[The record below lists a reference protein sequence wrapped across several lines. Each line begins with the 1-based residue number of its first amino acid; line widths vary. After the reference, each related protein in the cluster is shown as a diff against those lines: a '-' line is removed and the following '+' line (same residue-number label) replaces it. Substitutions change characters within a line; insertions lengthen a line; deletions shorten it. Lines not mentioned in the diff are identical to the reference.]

1 MLIDFKAEEAP
12 VLLPAAPKE
21 MISVSTLDD
30 GRRKVRIN
38 SSSLDIIQNCMRKAQ
53 LSLFERWKPEFES
66 PALTFGSAIHA
77 AMEVFYCG
85 AVEERIV
92 PDLEDLERMVFGH
105 DPCGN
110 SLCERAFAAFLGKAE
125 VLKSLPDGDK
135 RHPTNGAWILH
146 NYFKKFK
153 DDPYVCYRDEQGPF
167 VERKFS
173 LVVYEDESLIIE
185 LFGTIDFV
193 FQHTTTGQLVPGDHK
208 TSSSMTF
215 GESNYFDREK
225 PNHQYTG
232 YSLAANRIFGIDTQ
246 DFMVSIIEVKQ
257 KPKTARGS
265 PPSFPRQITSRTEE
279 DYAEFIETLVDAVT
293 RYLVSVDTGVWPLGP
308 VGSCNSY
315 GSCQFRAVCSA
326 PKSLRQN
333 ILTSK
338 FKREKSNASV

>member
-53 LSLFERWKPEFES
+53 LSLFEGWKPEFES

-85 AVEERIV
+85 SIEERTV

-110 SLCERAFAAFLGKAE
+110 SLCERAFAAFLEKAE

-153 DDPYVCYRDEQGPF
+153 DDPYVCYRDVEGPF
-167 VERKFS
+167 VERRLEFI
-173 LVVYEDESLIIE
+173 LHEDSKLIVE
-185 LFGTIDFV
+185 YFGTVDMIA
-193 FQHTTTGQLVPGDHK
+193 QHTTTGQLMVMDHK
-208 TSSSMTF
+208 TTSMIA
-215 GESNYFDREK
+215 GYGDSGSYFEKDR
-225 PNHQYTG
+225 PNSQYCG
-232 YSLAANRIFGIDTQ
+232 YILAAKRAGIDVDSLAVNI
-246 DFMVSIIEVKQ
+246 VEVKAR
-257 KPKTARGS
+257 PKTAKGS
-265 PPSFPRQITSRTEE
+265 PPSFPRQITSRDDGDFEE
-279 DYAEFIETLVDAVT
+279 FKDTVVDSVR
-293 RYLVSVDTGVWPLGP
+293 RYLAAIDSGMWPIGPTGACNAFSGCTYKQVC
-308 VGSCNSY
+308 GSP
-315 GSCQFRAVCSA
+315 R
-326 PKSLRQN
+326 SLRSN
-333 ILTSK
+333 VLNAK
-338 FKREKSNASV
+338 FKKGI